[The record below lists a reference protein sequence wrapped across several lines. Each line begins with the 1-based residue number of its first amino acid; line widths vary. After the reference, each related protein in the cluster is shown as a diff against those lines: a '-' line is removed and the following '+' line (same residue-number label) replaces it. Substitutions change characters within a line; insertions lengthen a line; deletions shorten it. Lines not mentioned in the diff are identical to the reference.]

1 MYGGASMLSFDRSP
15 SLWSLY
21 PRILA
26 ARKPARVREG
36 GQVPRLDGVL
46 RGVRIDPAHLARYR
60 DLCGFRGDDV
70 PVTYPHVL
78 ASGLHLA
85 LLSSPLFP
93 VRLMGLVHV
102 ANHIAQRGPLP
113 TSSSGE
119 LVAWLE
125 GHRDTARGQEF
136 ELHTEWR
143 QGSEVPWRETM
154 TFLSRA
160 PKQGG
165 SRAAPEKVERPA
177 ADETFS
183 FDAPSDIGRRYGPLA
198 GDVNPIH
205 LWSATAKLFGFKRAI
220 AHGMWSLARCVSQLP
235 ADGPRTLDVQ
245 FKLPVLLPAKL
256 VMERRDVDFVLLDE
270 NREKPHLTGRFSRA

>member
-1 MYGGASMLSFDRSP
+1 MLSFDRSP

-26 ARKPARVREG
+26 ARKPVRVGEGARV
-36 GQVPRLDGVL
+36 PRIDGAL
-46 RGVRIDPAHLARYR
+46 RGVRIDPSHLAKYR

-85 LLSSPLFP
+85 MLSSPEFP

-102 ANHIAQRGPLP
+102 ANRIEQRAPLP
-113 TSSSGE
+113 STSSGE

-125 GHRDTARGQEF
+125 GHRDTERGQEF
-136 ELHTEWR
+136 DLHTEWR

-160 PKQGG
+160 PKKNGG
-165 SRAAPEKVERPA
+165 KSAPEKSERPK
-177 ADETFS
+177 ADETFY
-183 FDAPSDIGRRYGPLA
+183 FDAPADIGRRYGPLA

-205 LWSATAKLFGFKRAI
+205 MWNTTAKLFGFKRAI
-220 AHGMWSLARCVSQLP
+220 AHGMWSLARCVSHLSS
-235 ADGPRTLDVQ
+235 DGPRTLDVQ

-270 NREKPHLTGRFSRA
+270 KGEKPHLSGRFGRA

>member
-1 MYGGASMLSFDRSP
+1 MLSFDRSP

-26 ARKPARVREG
+26 ARKPARVGDG
-36 GQVPRLDGVL
+36 GRVPRLDGAL
-46 RGVRIDPAHLARYR
+46 RGVRIDMDHLQKYR

-85 LLSSPLFP
+85 MLSSPDFP

-102 ANHIAQRGPLP
+102 ANRIEQRGPLS

-119 LVAWLE
+119 FVAWLE
-125 GHRDTARGQEF
+125 GHRDTGRGQEF
-136 ELHTEWR
+136 DLHTEWR
-143 QGSEVPWRETM
+143 QGTGVPWRETM

-160 PKQGG
+160 PKKSGK
-165 SRAAPEKVERPA
+165 SAPEKVERA
-177 ADETFS
+177 VADETFT

-205 LWSATAKLFGFKRAI
+205 LFDVTAKLFGFRRAI
-220 AHGMWSLARCVSQLP
+220 AHGMWSLARCVSHLSS
-235 ADGPRTLDVQ
+235 DGPRTLEVQ

-270 NREKPHLTGRFSRA
+270 KREKPHLSGRFSRA

>member
-1 MYGGASMLSFDRSP
+1 MLSFDRSP

-21 PRILA
+21 PRILT
-26 ARKPARVREG
+26 ARKPARLGAG
-36 GQVPRLDGVL
+36 GQVPRIDGAL
-46 RGVRIDPAHLARYR
+46 RGVRIDPTHLAKYR

-85 LLSSPLFP
+85 MLSSPEFP

-102 ANHIAQRGPLP
+102 ANRIEQRAPLP
-113 TSSSGE
+113 STSSGE

-125 GHRDTARGQEF
+125 GHRDTERGQEF
-136 ELHTEWR
+136 DMHTEWR

-154 TFLSRA
+154 TFLARG
-160 PKQGG
+160 PKKTGK
-165 SRAAPEKVERPA
+165 STPEKAERPGP
-177 ADETFS
+177 DETFY

-205 LWSATAKLFGFKRAI
+205 MWDTTAKLFGFKRAI
-220 AHGMWSLARCVSQLP
+220 AHGMWSLARCVSHMSS
-235 ADGPRTLDVQ
+235 DGPRTLDVQ

-270 NREKPHLTGRFSRA
+270 KREKPHLTGRFSRA